1 MPHICNLPGSYP
13 RWWGPNSEQPDNDV
27 EVRYDRGVV
36 GYGDGDGDGSC
47 PQQSNDDNDDNSGDD
62 DDSKQAPGRE
72 PLHP

>member
-36 GYGDGDGDGSC
+36 GDGDGDGSC
-47 PQQSNDDNDDNSGDD
+47 PQQSNDDNADNSGDD